1 METGLSGRQAKVSLA
16 EHPSALI
23 MQALAVYKN
32 NFKIPCNVLKSV
44 TVFVATT
51 AKMHKDVDTNV
62 HKCIL
67 L

>member
-1 METGLSGRQAKVSLA
+1 MSLA

>member
-23 MQALAVYKN
+23 MQALAVCKN
-32 NFKIPCNVLKSV
+32 NFKISCNVKSV